1 MNTLFYI
8 SSLPCQ
14 RPSFLWLFLK
24 ASFAETKLQGIK
36 ISLSW
41 AWAKYTVCWFRTFAN
56 SRTVSHNLTNCSI
69 LTFVTSAGCSGGCWW
84 RSPSSQVSSQVTM
97 LWRHHRTLPQKYI
110 RPDNK
115 PQCGH
120 IKHQRHLEKP
130 CTSVWQWD
138 VFKRA
143 EGKSTAGR
151 YINQLWK
158 DQWSWHGILVIF
170 VHNVIDFS
178 LAFKKILAIIGLQI
192 VENVH
197 QCWPMHTA
205 SYVTLAA
212 STSCKSRAINHIYHL
227 IK

>member
-56 SRTVSHNLTNCSI
+56 SRTVSHNLTNYPMICSI
-69 LTFVTSAGCSGGCWW
+69 LTFVTSVVCSGGFWW

-110 RPDNK
+110 RPDNM
-115 PQCGH
+115 PQSLSQCGH
-120 IKHQRHLEKP
+120 IEHQGHLQNP

-158 DQWSWHGILVIF
+158 VQWSWHGILVIF
-170 VHNVIDFS
+170 VQSVIGVPF
-178 LAFKKILAIIGLQI
+178 A
-192 VENVH
+192 
-197 QCWPMHTA
+197 
-205 SYVTLAA
+205 
-212 STSCKSRAINHIYHL
+212 
-227 IK
+227 